1 MSARFMLGVVFV
13 LISRWAGAG
22 LPPEAQAAGPETTFT
37 ATSANVNDAGR
48 GVKINILRWSNDDD
62 RNTLVAAMNPPA
74 QRGNAEPTGER
85 GRGGAG
91 RGAVGA
97 RGRGRGDAPA
107 APPKP
112 MAAVI
117 AALERAPTIGY
128 VWLNDSNIGY
138 AIRYAYRTPMP
149 DGGERIFLASNRRFG
164 DTGTSWKPVAPATA
178 TDYDFTIIELR
189 LDSKGSGEGK
199 ASINTKVALDADA
212 KTIALESYAAAPVVL
227 KNVRR

>member
-1 MSARFMLGVVFV
+1 MTARFMLGVVFV
-13 LISRWAGAG
+13 LVSRWAGTG
-22 LPPEAQAAGPETTFT
+22 PPPQPQVAGPETTFT

-62 RNTLVAAMNPPA
+62 RNALVAAMNPPA
-74 QRGNAEPTGER
+74 QRGNAEPAGER

-91 RGAVGA
+91 RGAAGA

-107 APPKP
+107 VPPNP

-149 DGGERIFLASNRRFG
+149 DGGERIILASNRRLG
-164 DTGTSWKPVAPATA
+164 DTGTSWKPVAAASA

-199 ASINTKVALDADA
+199 ASINTKVVVDADA
-212 KTIALESYAAAPVVL
+212 KTIALENYAAAPAVL

>member
-74 QRGNAEPTGER
+74 QRGNAEPAGER

-138 AIRYAYRTPMP
+138 AIRYAYRAPMP
-149 DGGERIFLASNRRFG
+149 DGGERIILASNRRLG
-164 DTGTSWKPVAPATA
+164 DTGTSWKPVAAATA

-199 ASINTKVALDADA
+199 ASINTKVVVDADA
-212 KTIALESYAAAPVVL
+212 KTIALENYAAAPAVL